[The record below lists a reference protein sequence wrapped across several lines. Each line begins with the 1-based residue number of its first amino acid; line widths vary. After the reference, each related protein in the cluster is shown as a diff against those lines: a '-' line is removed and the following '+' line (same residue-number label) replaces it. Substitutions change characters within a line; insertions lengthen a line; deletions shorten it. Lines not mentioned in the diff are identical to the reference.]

1 MWNYAS
7 AFLTWINPLKSE
19 LFLLTQRLQIYIQA
33 REIAKATITTAIA
46 PVAPEIIPGR
56 LQNRGN

>member
-1 MWNYAS
+1 MWNYAHQLS
-7 AFLTWINPLKSE
+7 NLNKPLKSE

-33 REIAKATITTAIA
+33 VRNCQGYNTTAIA

-56 LQNRGN
+56 LLK